1 MERPYEK
8 LIAWQEAYQ
17 LCLLVYTLTKK
28 FPSDEKF
35 GLISQM
41 RRSSSSAPFNIAEG
55 NRKKSTKE
63 KAHFLEIALCT
74 LEELH
79 CESKLSLDLG
89 YIDQTNFEN
98 LDDRISR
105 TSYLIYKLQASLS

>member
-17 LCLLVYTLTKK
+17 L
-28 FPSDEKF
+28 
-35 GLISQM
+35 
-41 RRSSSSAPFNIAEG
+41 FNIAEG

-79 CESKLSLDLG
+79 CESKLSLDLE
-89 YIDQTNFEN
+89 YITRKDFED
-98 LDDRISR
+98 LDNRISR
-105 TSYLIYKLQASLS
+105 TSFLVYKLQQSIR